1 MKFRPKLADFYSKKP
16 EVPQSAWPPIKKTH
30 YVNLALI
37 KPQVMNF
44 GKDYVRQTVRGS
56 IDDIFKDKEEIS
68 YEDAFNKHN
77 NRSRV
82 LIILEGRP
90 GCGKTTLM
98 HKLSQDWEKGEV
110 LSSYLLFLVH
120 LRRFNNRSDV
130 QLSNILQATTLNFTN
145 DDIKEMCK
153 LIEKNSGKGVV
164 FALDGLDEYSP
175 KLGESGNFIYSLIE
189 GKQLTNAVVIVASRP
204 AATQQFRSEA
214 SKHVEVLGFL
224 EPQIHE
230 YVNNYFCGCPD
241 KAQGLLDYLKLHLNI
256 MHMCYLP
263 LHVAMVTHLYE
274 IEGASLPQTET
285 EIYHHFT
292 LSTLIR
298 SSRKRCPDSRPNQP
312 FSLCDFDQL
321 SLEDQTVFNIVLQ
334 FAFTSTVE
342 SQQVF
347 SLEDLRKYIP
357 EKSPSCGDDE
367 STLGLIVVDR
377 YFVKYGLNEIY
388 SFIHLTLQEYLSSVY
403 ISRQSDEE
411 QKRIISSHG
420 SDRRLAEV
428 WKFYCGIGKCSRE
441 NFELLLSKTKTTI
454 KKYQNQSMLL
464 HLHCCY
470 ESQQEWTCT
479 QVVNAYDSCI
489 KLSKQSLTPS
499 DMTALGYVMSHS
511 ETPLKKLVVSSCY
524 VGPEGL
530 TALAMELTEKLPE
543 LEVLRYI
550 LNPSVC
556 MPWPRVAM
564 QSFCV
569 YCICLN
575 ISPGFY
581 FPPWLW
587 RTGFKARPDI
597 CQCQ

>member
-1 MKFRPKLADFYSKKP
+1 MFVADTPLMRFRPKLASFYSKKP
-16 EVPQSAWPPIKKTH
+16 EVPKSAWPPIKKSH

-37 KPQVMNF
+37 KPQAMKF
-44 GKDYVRQTVRGS
+44 GNDYVRQTVRGS

-68 YEDAFNKHN
+68 YEDAFNKHDD
-77 NRSRV
+77 RSRIV
-82 LIILEGRP
+82 IILEGRP

-130 QLSNILQATTLNFTN
+130 QLSNILQAATSNFTK
-145 DDIKEMCK
+145 DDIEEMCK
-153 LIEKNSGKGVV
+153 LIERNSGKGVV

-175 KLGESGNFIYSLIE
+175 KSEEPDNFIYKLID
-189 GKQLTNAVVIVASRP
+189 GKQLTNAIVIVASRP
-204 AATQQFRSEA
+204 AATQPFRRCA
-214 SKHVEVLGFL
+214 SRHVEVLGFL
-224 EPQIHE
+224 QPQIHE
-230 YVNNYFCGCPD
+230 YINNFFSGCPD

-274 IEGASLPQTET
+274 IEGANLPQTET
-285 EIYHHFT
+285 EIYRHFT

-298 SSRKRCPDSRPNQP
+298 SFRKRCPDIVSCEP
-312 FSLCDFDQL
+312 FNVHNYDQL
-321 SLEDQTVFNIVLQ
+321 SSEDQVVFNIVLTL
-334 FAFTSTVE
+334 AFNSTVA

-357 EKSPSCGDDE
+357 ERSPSHGDDE

-388 SFIHLTLQEYLSSVY
+388 TFIHLTLQEYLSSIY
-403 ISRQSDEE
+403 IANQSDEE

-420 SDRRLAEV
+420 SDRKLAEV
-428 WKFYCGIGKCSRE
+428 WKFYCGNRKCSRE

-454 KKYQNQSMLL
+454 KKYQMQSRLL

-470 ESQQEWTCT
+470 ESQQEWMCT
-479 QVVNAYDSCI
+479 QVANTYDSCI
-489 KLSKQSLTPS
+489 ELCKQSLSPS

-511 ETPLKKLVVSSCY
+511 ETSVKTLVISSCY
-524 VGPEGL
+524 IGPEGL
-530 TALAMELTEKLPE
+530 SALAMELKETLPA

-550 LNPSVC
+550 LNPSIWEC
-556 MPWPRVAM
+556 
-564 QSFCV
+564 
-569 YCICLN
+569 
-575 ISPGFY
+575 PGVMMF
-581 FPPWLW
+581 
-587 RTGFKARPDI
+587 
-597 CQCQ
+597 

>member
-1 MKFRPKLADFYSKKP
+1 MHHPWAQFCEIVVCIFMAWTFTFCVTDAPLMRFRPKLADFYSKKP
-16 EVPQSAWPPIKKTH
+16 EVPKSAWPPIKKTH

-37 KPQVMNF
+37 KPQAMNF
-44 GKDYVRQTVRGS
+44 SKDYVRQTVRGS
-56 IDDIFKDKEEIS
+56 IDDIFKDKEEIK
-68 YEDAFNKHN
+68 YEDAFNKHDD
-77 NRSRV
+77 RSRIM
-82 LIILEGRP
+82 IILEGRP

-120 LRRFNNRSDV
+120 LRRFNNRSDI
-130 QLSNILQATTLNFTN
+130 QLPDILQAAAPDFTE
-145 DDIKEMCK
+145 DDIEQMCK
-153 LIEKNSGKGVV
+153 LIKETGGRGVV
-164 FALDGLDEYSP
+164 FAFDGLDEYSP
-175 KLGESGNFIYSLIE
+175 KSDNFVYSLIE
-189 GKQLTNAVVIVASRP
+189 GRKLTNAVVIVASRP
-204 AATQQFRSEA
+204 AATQPFRSCA

-224 EPQIHE
+224 EPQIRE
-230 YVNNYFCGCPD
+230 YINNYFTGCPD

-285 EIYHHFT
+285 EIYCHFT

-298 SSRKRCPDSRPNQP
+298 SSRKRCLDSRPNQP
-312 FSLCDFDQL
+312 FSLCNFDQL
-321 SLEDQTVFNIVLQ
+321 SPEDQAVFKIVLTL
-334 FAFTSTVE
+334 AFNSTVV

-357 EKSPSCGDDE
+357 GKPPSCGDDE

-377 YFVKYGLNEIY
+377 YFVKYGLDEIY
-388 SFIHLTLQEYLSSVY
+388 SFIHLTLQEYLSSLY
-403 ISRQSDEE
+403 IANQTEEE

-441 NFELLLSKTKTTI
+441 NFELLLSKIQTTV
-454 KKYQNQSMLL
+454 KKYQTQSMLL

-479 QVVNAYDSCI
+479 QVVNAYESYI
-489 KLSKQSLTPS
+489 KLSKQSLNPS

-511 ETPLKKLVVSSCY
+511 ETPLKKLVISSCY

-530 TALAMELTEKLPE
+530 TALALELKEKTPV
-543 LEVLRYI
+543 LEVLRYVVN
-550 LNPSVC
+550 L
-556 MPWPRVAM
+556 
-564 QSFCV
+564 
-569 YCICLN
+569 
-575 ISPGFY
+575 G
-581 FPPWLW
+581 
-587 RTGFKARPDI
+587 ARDAV
-597 CQCQ
+597 

>member
-1 MKFRPKLADFYSKKP
+1 MKFRPNLADFYSKKP
-16 EVPQSAWPPIKKTH
+16 EVPESAWPPIKKTH

-68 YEDAFNKHN
+68 YEDAFNKHDD
-77 NRSRV
+77 RSRIV
-82 LIILEGRP
+82 IILEGRP

-98 HKLSQDWEKGEV
+98 HKLSQDWEKDLV
-110 LSSYLLFLVH
+110 LNSRLFFLVH
-120 LRRFNNRSDV
+120 LRRFNNRSDI
-130 QLSNILQATTLNFTN
+130 QLSDILRAAAPDFTEN
-145 DDIKEMCK
+145 DIEQMCK
-153 LIEKNSGKGVV
+153 LIKESRGQGAV
-164 FALDGLDEYSP
+164 FAFDGLDEYSP
-175 KLGESGNFIYSLIE
+175 KADNFVYSLIE
-189 GKQLTNAVVIVASRP
+189 GRQLTNAVVIVASRP
-204 AATQQFRSEA
+204 AATQQFRDKA

-230 YVNNYFCGCPD
+230 YINSYFTACPD

-285 EIYHHFT
+285 EIYRHFT

-298 SSRKRCPDSRPNQP
+298 SSCKRCPDVLREP
-312 FSLCDFDQL
+312 FNVRNYDRL
-321 SLEDQTVFNIVLQ
+321 SPDDKVVINIVLTL
-334 FAFTSTVE
+334 AFNSTVA

-357 EKSPSCGDDE
+357 EKSPSRGDDE

-377 YFVKYGLNEIY
+377 YFVKYGLDEIY
-388 SFIHLTLQEYLSSVY
+388 TFIHLTLQEYLSSIY
-403 ISRQSDEE
+403 IANQSDEE

-428 WKFYCGIGKCSRE
+428 WKFYCGNRKCSHE

-454 KKYQNQSMLL
+454 KKYQMQSRLL

-470 ESQQEWTCT
+470 ESQQTWMCT
-479 QVVNAYDSCI
+479 QVVNTYDSCI

-511 ETPLKKLVVSSCY
+511 ETPVKTLVISSCY

-530 TALAMELTEKLPE
+530 TALAMELKEKLPD

-556 MPWPRVAM
+556 MPKSNDAIILCTVFA
-564 QSFCV
+564 
-569 YCICLN
+569 
-575 ISPGFY
+575 
-581 FPPWLW
+581 
-587 RTGFKARPDI
+587 
-597 CQCQ
+597 